1 MTAVSMCFPKEN
13 QVDAGIDWG
22 KAWEEHR
29 RWLATVIRSRLADR
43 DAAEDVLQEVA
54 VAAIGQKT
62 RPTDPTKVAPWL
74 YRVALRKVI
83 NHHRAN
89 GRRKRLMEGAI
100 RAGHGSEESR
110 DLEPA
115 TWLMK
120 LEDDC
125 SVAEGLREVDPQDRQ
140 LLLLKYTEG
149 WGYQELSNHLGIS
162 IKTVEYRLLKAR
174 RALRNAVQRPRVAE
188 SNVR

>member
-1 MTAVSMCFPKEN
+1 MSLPQEN
-13 QVDAGIDWG
+13 RVETSIDWG

-54 VAAIGQKT
+54 VAAIGQRT
-62 RPTDPTKVAPWL
+62 RPTDPSKIAPWL

-83 NHHRAN
+83 NHHRAT
-89 GRRKRLMEGAI
+89 GRRRRLYEGAI
-100 RAGHGSEESR
+100 RAGLGSEEAR
-110 DLEPA
+110 EPEPGS
-115 TWLMK
+115 WLMK
-120 LEDDC
+120 AEDSQSVVRGLE
-125 SVAEGLREVDPQDRQ
+125 RVDPQDRQ

-149 WGYQELSNHLGIS
+149 WGYQELSEHLGIS

-174 RALRNAVQRPRVAE
+174 RALRAAVHEPHE
-188 SNVR
+188 CWN